1 MDVRRADVLAFEVLD
16 VGSAPDLGVAVAAGL
31 VRGPDRERRLRLV
44 ANAAAQG
51 RTVVKSNVDGIG
63 SGSCFSVP

>member
-1 MDVRRADVLAFEVLD
+1 MDVRPAGVPAFEVFD
-16 VGSAPDLGVAVAAGL
+16 VGLAPDLGVAVAAGL
-31 VRGPDRERRLRLV
+31 VWGRDRERRLRLV
-44 ANAAAQG
+44 ANSAAQG